1 MIFHIYIAL
10 SLYIYIYMYIF
21 VFGDMFVFE
30 TMSVFDN
37 ISSAQAPAL
46 ASEPTS
52 GEPAARTYIAACE
65 LPCSA
70 SVGSRA
76 AGNHLCHTS

>member
-1 MIFHIYIAL
+1 
-10 SLYIYIYMYIF
+10 MYIF
-21 VFGDMFVFE
+21 VFGDMYVFE

-52 GEPAARTYIAACE
+52 GEPAARTYIAAEHCVGMV
-65 LPCSA
+65 LW
-70 SVGSRA
+70 SVVAEHCCGTLLWNIVVSVK
-76 AGNHLCHTS
+76 L